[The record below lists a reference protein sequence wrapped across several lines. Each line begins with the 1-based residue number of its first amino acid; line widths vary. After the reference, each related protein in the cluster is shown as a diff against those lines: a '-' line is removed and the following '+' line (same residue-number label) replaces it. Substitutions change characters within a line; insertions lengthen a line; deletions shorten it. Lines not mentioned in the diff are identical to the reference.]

1 MVFKTLT
8 NFRKEIKIEFR
19 CKLFDRVISCEWQ
32 RWIVNIQRNEVTSTS
47 TNYIFQICLHTCF
60 RSMRNSR
67 KERFLNEWWSSK
79 NIYPTGLSWIVSISP
94 IDYSKILGLWWE
106 SPSWGSLYAQQIQTT
121 GKWFLQARILRQSHH
136 APEQLRTIFLREA
149 K

>member
-94 IDYSKILGLWWE
+94 IDYSRVLELYVRVRQ
-106 SPSWGSLYAQQIQTT
+106 WGGWRGGEAMPTVGVFLRNPSLY
-121 GKWFLQARILRQSHH
+121 
-136 APEQLRTIFLREA
+136 LREFRR
-149 K
+149 KQRKTPNS